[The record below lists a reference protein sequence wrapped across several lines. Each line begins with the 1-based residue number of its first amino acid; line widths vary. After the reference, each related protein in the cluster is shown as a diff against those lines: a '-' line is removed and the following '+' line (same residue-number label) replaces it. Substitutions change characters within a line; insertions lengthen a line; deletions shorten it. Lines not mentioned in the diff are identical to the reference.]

1 MSGRLG
7 LAVGSQHYTLGFHNT
22 ATLGTIAAAAAC
34 ARLVN
39 ATERQTAVILG
50 IATTQSAGL
59 RAQFGSDVKP
69 LHAGLA
75 AQTAV
80 IATQLTLAGFHGQ
93 PDNVLDSF
101 YRLIAP
107 VSSSRKSSSQAGARR
122 GGLSR
127 PVWNSNPIRPAAG
140 THSAA
145 DAARALRHEWLQTGN
160 GMDALIAAIERIDVS
175 FRRAAILRRRCENLA
190 PALKPGSVW
199 ST

>member
-80 IATQLTLAGFHGQ
+80 IATADAG
-93 PDNVLDSF
+93 
-101 YRLIAP
+101 R
-107 VSSSRKSSSQAGARR
+107 
-122 GGLSR
+122 LSR
-127 PVWNSNPIRPAAG
+127 PAGQRAGQLFIDLLRRSAAAAKLISGWGTPWRIISPGLEFKPYPTCG

-145 DAARALRHEWLQTGN
+145 DAARALAMSGCK
-160 GMDALIAAIERIDVS
+160 
-175 FRRAAILRRRCENLA
+175 RATA
-190 PALKPGSVW
+190 W
-199 ST
+199 MH